1 METPYACPCPHRNNR
16 HQSPK
21 SKEWPRRALAYEA
34 EKNQVSLNAEMA
46 RRLDASLEAGEK
58 LELTALRNS
67 MEAAWARFEQRH
79 LALELEQTILS
90 ALERRD
96 YETARTYAIA
106 LRRAQETA
114 ARQRATKMADGSSSS

>member
-1 METPYACPCPHRNNR
+1 MLVRAPTETIVTNLRIK
-16 HQSPK
+16 K
-21 SKEWPRRALAYEA
+21 SLRRALAYEA

-79 LALELEQTILS
+79 LALEPGADDPLGPG
-90 ALERRD
+90 
-96 YETARTYAIA
+96 
-106 LRRAQETA
+106 A
-114 ARQRATKMADGSSSS
+114 A

>member
-1 METPYACPCPHRNNR
+1 MLVRAPTETIVTNLRI
-16 HQSPK
+16 
-21 SKEWPRRALAYEA
+21 KELLRRALAYEA